1 MRRPTRRQFIV
12 AGTGAGMGFITLL
25 LSIPAIG
32 FVLSPLFSRQR
43 EAWITVGPID
53 DIPMGK
59 PTARIVSMPIGEGFP
74 VPPQRRVVY
83 VLRKEDGSVLT
94 LSNIC
99 SHMQCDV
106 HWDEQLDQFLC
117 PCHGGL
123 YDINGQNVGGPP
135 PSPLP
140 RWIQRVRTD
149 ADGRRIL
156 EVANRLQDPV

>member
-1 MRRPTRRQFIV
+1 MTRRQFLLT
-12 AGTGAGMGFITLL
+12 GTGAGMGVITAL

-32 FVLSPLFSRQR
+32 FLLSPLFTKQR
-43 EAWITVGPID
+43 ESWVAVGPLD
-53 DIPMGK
+53 DIPFGR
-59 PTARIVSMPIGEGFP
+59 PTARIVQMPIGEGFP

-83 VLRKEDGSVLT
+83 LVRRPDGSVLT

-106 HWDEQLDQFLC
+106 HWDENLDQFLC

-123 YDINGQNVGGPP
+123 YDKDGRNVGGPP

-140 RWIQRVRTD
+140 RWEQRIRSD
-149 ADGRRIL
+149 AYGRQIL